1 MKQGLYLLLIA
12 CVLSGCLFRKPYDIE
27 SAQRNEL
34 IVADDAYHLSGYKFT
49 VLENNEYEES
59 GQIFYV
65 EDEAELAKLIQYAID
80 NEASAIK
87 VKKHWI
93 WIRYRKSSVC

>member
-49 VLENNEYEES
+49 DKYSMLKM
-59 GQIFYV
+59 
-65 EDEAELAKLIQYAID
+65 KLNWQ
-80 NEASAIK
+80 S
-87 VKKHWI
+87 
-93 WIRYRKSSVC
+93 